1 MLKFDTIVIFDSEDD
16 TWTLYFTCEGASG
29 GMQESSTIRISRSE
43 LTMSNLIAMKLQMGY
58 RVRDYLYY
66 KRRCGNAATLQELEE
81 EDHVHAMIACNEVEK
96 EVRLLLSKDQK
107 IDQNV
112 SITPLKVH
120 RSRPIRDMNLDE
132 DEEPIDAYKDW
143 LANMHRQN
151 RFTGKCYVVI
161 FSIYSR
167 SLCTNICLINPDLK
181 DIERDDTTKT
191 YKEWLRVERILDDIS
206 NLTSLPICLLLSHP
220 SQSYYI

>member
-1 MLKFDTIVIFDSEDD
+1 
-16 TWTLYFTCEGASG
+16 
-29 GMQESSTIRISRSE
+29 
-43 LTMSNLIAMKLQMGY
+43 MSNLIVLKLQLGY

-66 KRRCGNAATLQELEE
+66 KRRCGNAATLLELKV
-81 EDHVHAMIACNEVEK
+81 EDHVDAMIACNEAEK
-96 EVRLLLSKDQK
+96 EVRLLLSKDQI
-107 IDQNV
+107 IDEHV
-112 SITPLKVH
+112 SITPLKVP
-120 RSRPIRDMNLDE
+120 RRRPIREMNLDE

-151 RFTGKCYVVI
+151 RFTGKCHVVL

-167 SLCTNICLINPDLK
+167 SLCTNICFIDPDLK

-191 YKEWLRVERILDDIS
+191 YKEWLRVERLLDDIS
-206 NLTSLPICLLLSHP
+206 NITSVPKCLLLIH